1 MLRIWFNLGLDA
13 IGFADQAQ
21 NLYQVL
27 EALEQKDP
35 DKTRTAMEDHVDQY
49 AAQIKENFL

>member
-1 MLRIWFNLGLDA
+1 LDA

-21 NLYQVL
+21 NFREVL

-35 DKTRTAMEDHVDQY
+35 DKTRTAMENHVDQY
-49 AAQIKENFL
+49 AAQVKEKFL